1 LKKEQQQTN
10 KNKIISQTEIP
21 LEIIPGHKKTMASKS
36 ELIREQRASS
46 FTKKKN

>member
-10 KNKIISQTEIP
+10 KNKIISQIEISP
-21 LEIIPGHKKTMASKS
+21 EIIPGQKKTMASKN
-36 ELIREQRASS
+36 ELIREQRASC